1 MKILL
6 IIYLVIAFLSLI
18 TFLLASGQIRGILK
32 RTYPNI
38 KKPRYSIGERVAMI
52 FRALLLCF
60 CPIMHILVLL
70 AFVLFWDRVI
80 AKATD
85 DLVSEWNC
93 NCE

>member
-38 KKPRYSIGERVAMI
+38 RKPHYSIGERVDMV

-60 CPIMHILVLL
+60 CPIIHIIVL
-70 AFVLFWDRVI
+70 FTYILFWDKVI

-85 DLVSEWNC
+85 DIVCEWRND
-93 NCE
+93 CE

>member
-38 KKPRYSIGERVAMI
+38 RKPHYSIGERVAMV

-60 CPIMHILVLL
+60 CPIIHILVLL
-70 AFVLFWDRVI
+70 AFVLFWDKVI

-85 DLVSEWNC
+85 DIVNEWHC
-93 NCE
+93 DYE